1 MLEYELM
8 YFFIGAPIW
17 NLPVIIASCVGFSR
31 ARKGKSPV
39 GAFLIGIIVFAIPVW
54 GEYLG
59 NKRRNTGYLLSEEV
73 IIALVFCAIYLCITL
88 PLAIKKYNRYNN
100 EMVYYCVSCG
110 NDFNADARDETQ
122 AKFKCPKCGAPLV
135 NTSILSAEWELLTPE
150 GKKEALQQFITSKY
164 SEPVD
169 TEPAETEPVDTE
181 PAETEPVDTE
191 PENTEPEDT
200 EPEDTEPEDTEP
212 VDTKSDSFTSRPDSF
227 SGADEIRKY
236 KALMDEGIITQEE
249 FEVKKKQLLGL

>member
-110 NDFNADARDETQ
+110 NDFNADVRDETQ

-135 NTSILSAEWELLTPE
+135 NTSTRRYRTRRNRTRRYRAR
-150 GKKEALQQFITSKY
+150 KY
-164 SEPVD
+164 R
-169 TEPAETEPVDTE
+169 TRRYRTRRYRA
-181 PAETEPVDTE
+181 
-191 PENTEPEDT
+191 
-200 EPEDTEPEDTEP
+200 
-212 VDTKSDSFTSRPDSF
+212 RRY
-227 SGADEIRKY
+227 EIRFIY
-236 KALMDEGIITQEE
+236 LSS
-249 FEVKKKQLLGL
+249 